1 MQSRAAS
8 LCVTAGAGGRIVQ
21 GTVQP
26 ISPRIARG
34 AQQSRRFGARQR
46 SHGICENVPRQP
58 AHKREARKPNAG
70 KGADSMR
77 CKRHIDHQVLT
88 LCAALAAALTTG
100 ALAQHY
106 EYSKLLAPDGGAYD
120 DFGYAVAVLGDVAI
134 AGAYGDDGV
143 GGTDSGSAYM
153 FRREGALWQLEQ
165 KIEAADATMF
175 AYFGYAVELHND
187 MALVGA
193 ISEEPGG
200 AVYVFRRN
208 PLNESWN
215 QVQKIVPPDTAQG
228 DSFGCSI
235 DADGRYMAIGARM
248 DSDVFNDAG
257 SVYIYEYEDSLQQWV
272 YLTEVRAHDP
282 SANEWFGE
290 ELALSGDYVV
300 VGLPRDDPNGLSSGS
315 AYVFKRL
322 GGAWIEQTKII
333 PADGAAESKFGSDVA
348 IDGDTIAVGAS
359 DDWPAA
365 VRCGAVYVYRGGNAS
380 WPLEQKVYDASAGAH
395 HWDRFGGGVDVVG
408 DSLLVGAWGS
418 DANGTD
424 RGAAYVYTRSGGTWT
439 AQPALFFAFDGAA
452 LDEFGSAVDLDGARA
467 IVGAFARRDNG
478 QNTGAAYMFND
489 VHFTLSVTPDPPR
502 AGAQATFAISNAA
515 PFTRAALGYTIQGLR
530 RQYVAPLQITIE
542 IGNAVQIGAIKTTDA
557 NGRASWT
564 TTIPSGAAGR
574 LVWIQAIQFEKKT
587 NVIAR
592 QVQP

>member
-1 MQSRAAS
+1 MQSRRHIS
-8 LCVTAGAGGRIVQ
+8 YRI
-21 GTVQP
+21 
-26 ISPRIARG
+26 RIAS
-34 AQQSRRFGARQR
+34 A
-46 SHGICENVPRQP
+46 V
-58 AHKREARKPNAG
+58 
-70 KGADSMR
+70 
-77 CKRHIDHQVLT
+77 
-88 LCAALAAALTTG
+88 LAAATASA

-120 DFGYAVAVLGDVAI
+120 DFGYAVAVQGDVAI

-143 GGTDSGSAYM
+143 GGTDSGSAYI
-153 FRREGALWQLEQ
+153 FRRDGAQWQFEQ
-165 KIEAADATMF
+165 KIEAADATTF
-175 AYFGYAVELHND
+175 AYFGYAVELHDD
-187 MALVGA
+187 MAMVGA

-200 AVYVFRRN
+200 AVYVFRQS
-208 PLNESWN
+208 PLNEAWS
-215 QVQKIVPPDTAQG
+215 QVQKIVPPDTSQG

-248 DSDVFNDAG
+248 DSDVLNDAG

-272 YLTEVRAHDP
+272 YLTEFRAHDP

-300 VGLPRDDPNGLSSGS
+300 VGLPRDDPNGSSSGS
-315 AYVFKRL
+315 AYVFKRV
-322 GGAWIEQTKII
+322 GGAWIEQIKII
-333 PADGAAESKFGSDVA
+333 PADGAADSRFGSDVA
-348 IDGDTIAVGAS
+348 IDGDTVAVGAS

-365 VRCGAVYVYRGGNAS
+365 VRCGSVYVYRGSNAT
-380 WPLEQKVYDASAGAH
+380 WPLEQKIYDASARAH

-439 AQPALFFAFDGAA
+439 ARSAMYFAFDGAA

-489 VHFTLSVTPDPPR
+489 VHCTLTVSPDPPR
-502 AGAQATFAISNAA
+502 AGAQATFTISDAA
-515 PFTRAALGYTIQGLR
+515 PLTRAVLGYNLQGLR
-530 RQYVAPLQITIE
+530 RRYVAPLNIIIE
-542 IGNAVQIGAIKTTDA
+542 IGNAVQIGAIRTTDA
-557 NGRASWT
+557 SGRASWT
-564 TTIPSGAAGR
+564 VIIPTGAAGR
-574 LVWIQAIQFEKKT
+574 FIWLQAIQFEKKT
-587 NVIAR
+587 NVIAT